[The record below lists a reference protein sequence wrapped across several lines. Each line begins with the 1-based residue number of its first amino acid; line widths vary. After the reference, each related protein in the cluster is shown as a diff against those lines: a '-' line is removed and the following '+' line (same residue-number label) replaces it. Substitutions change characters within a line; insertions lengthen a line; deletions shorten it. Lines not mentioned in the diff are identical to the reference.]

1 MPVSGDLSYLSKSA
15 ARGKFAQLGSF
26 SLTDAIRR
34 PLIARLR
41 LYERMWRQDLTIKT
55 ALHTQVNSIVGTI
68 GELTHPDPEIAE
80 FLNDNIKQLE
90 DEHGRSWQNCLSTIQ
105 HTSFWAGYSLTE
117 VMFDLKFGQLYLH
130 DLLTYHPSTCLIYPD
145 KHGRLTEGK
154 PTMDGYHKSGFYQV
168 GLNPLQAE
176 VKLPLWKTLYLANES
191 DYGNYYGRSLIAPSY
206 KWYRL
211 KEAIID
217 MMGAALDKTGS
228 RMTSISIPSYE
239 LPEKRLD
246 VSTGEQKP
254 ITTLDLVREQ
264 LENIEG
270 PPEFLFLP
278 QQSPENKPTVNSV
291 PLFDNVGTTFLDAIA
306 YTDQESTKHILP
318 YFLISDHQA
327 ANSKADPEAKER
339 RMEAYYNALD
349 SHRRNLTSVVL
360 RKVMMPLVE
369 WNFSRASAKIPPT
382 FTRVYSDRPEDRV
395 ATMQMVKGLTDTG
408 YLNPTNPQDWDMVRQ
423 MVRLSDRKM
432 DADDLRFIQQVVINP
447 LLPKPGADE
456 TGKGGTGGRGR
467 PTGNSMPNR
476 QARLPAKPAA

>member
-1 MPVSGDLSYLSKSA
+1 MPVSGDLTYLSKTA

-90 DEHGRSWQNCLSTIQ
+90 DEHGKSWQSCLSTIQ
-105 HTSFWAGYSLTE
+105 YTSFWAGYSLTE
-117 VMFDLKFGQLYLH
+117 IMFDLKFGQLYLQ

-154 PTMDGYHKSGFYQV
+154 PSMDGYHKSGFYQV

-217 MMGAALDKTGS
+217 MMAAALDKTGS
-228 RMTSISIPSYE
+228 RMTAISMPSYA

-246 VSTGEQKP
+246 VSTGQEKP

-264 LENIEG
+264 LENTEG
-270 PPEFLFLP
+270 APEFLFLP
-278 QQSPENKPTVNSV
+278 QQSPENKGTVSSV
-291 PLFDNVGTTFLDAIA
+291 SMFDNVGSLFLEAIA
-306 YTDQESTKHILP
+306 YADQESTKHILP
-318 YFLISDHQA
+318 YFLISDQQSPGNA
-327 ANSKADPEAKER
+327 EARER
-339 RMEAYYNALD
+339 RMETYYNALD
-349 SHRRNLTSVVL
+349 THRRNLTSVVL
-360 RKVMMPLVE
+360 RKVMVPLVE

-395 ATMQMVKGLTDTG
+395 ATMQMVKGLTDTA
-408 YLNPTNPQDWDMVRQ
+408 YLNPRNPQDWDMVRQ

-432 DADDLRFIQQVVINP
+432 NEDDLKFIEEVVVNPLQPKLDADP
-447 LLPKPGADE
+447 
-456 TGKGGTGGRGR
+456 TGVGGTGGRGR
-467 PTGNSMPNR
+467 PTGNTMPNKA
-476 QARLPAKPAA
+476 ARLPAKPAA

>member
-26 SLTDAIRR
+26 SLQDAIRR

-55 ALHTQVNSIVGTI
+55 ALHTEVNSIVGTI

-90 DEHGRSWQNCLSTIQ
+90 DEHGKSWQSCLSTIQ

-117 VMFDLKFGQLYLH
+117 IMFDLKFGQLYLH

-154 PTMDGYHKSGFYQV
+154 PSMDGYHKSGFYQV

-176 VKLPLWKTLYLANES
+176 IKLPLWKTLYLANES

-217 MMGAALDKTGS
+217 MMAAALDKTGS
-228 RMTSISIPSYE
+228 RMTAISMPSYA

-246 VSTGEQKP
+246 VSTGQERP

-264 LENIEG
+264 LENTEG
-270 PPEFLFLP
+270 APEFLFLP
-278 QQSPENKPTVNSV
+278 QQSPDNKATVSSV
-291 PLFDNVGTTFLDAIA
+291 SMFDSVGSMFLDAIA
-306 YTDQESTKHILP
+306 YADQESTKHILP
-318 YFLISDHQA
+318 YFLISDQQSPGNA
-327 ANSKADPEAKER
+327 EARER

-349 SHRRNLTSVVL
+349 THRRNLTSVVL

-369 WNFSRASAKIPPT
+369 WNFSRASAKIAPT

-432 DADDLRFIQQVVINP
+432 DEEDLKFIQEIVINP
-447 LLPKPGADE
+447 KQPKLDADPTGA
-456 TGKGGTGGRGR
+456 GGTGGRGR
-467 PTGNSMPNR
+467 PTGNTMPNKA
-476 QARLPAKPAA
+476 ARLPAKPAA

>member
-1 MPVSGDLSYLSKSA
+1 
-15 ARGKFAQLGSF
+15 
-26 SLTDAIRR
+26 
-34 PLIARLR
+34 
-41 LYERMWRQDLTIKT
+41 MWRQDLTIKT
-55 ALHTQVNSIVGTI
+55 ALNTEVNSIVGTI

-90 DEHGRSWQNCLSTIQ
+90 DEHGKSWQSCLATIQ

-117 VMFDLKFGQLYLH
+117 IMFDLKFGQLYLH

-154 PTMDGYHKSGFYQV
+154 ASMDGYHKSGFYQV

-217 MMGAALDKTGS
+217 MMAAALDKTGS
-228 RMTSISIPSYE
+228 RMTTISMPSYP

-246 VSTGEQKP
+246 VSTGQEKP

-264 LENIEG
+264 LENTEG
-270 PPEFLFLP
+270 APEFLFLP
-278 QQSPENKPTVNSV
+278 QQTPDNKGTVSSV
-291 PLFDNVGTTFLDAIA
+291 SMFDNVGNMFLDAIA
-306 YTDQESTKHILP
+306 YADQESTKHILP
-318 YFLISDHQA
+318 YFLISDHQTSG
-327 ANSKADPEAKER
+327 NTEARER

-349 SHRRNLTSVVL
+349 IHRRNLTSVLL
-360 RKVMMPLVE
+360 RKVMIPLVE

-395 ATMQMVKGLTDTG
+395 ATMQMVKGLTDTA
-408 YLNPTNPQDWDMVRQ
+408 YLNPRNPQDWDMVRQ

-432 DADDLRFIQQVVINP
+432 DEEDLRFIQEVVVNP
-447 LLPKPGADE
+447 RQPKLDADP
-456 TGKGGTGGRGR
+456 TGIGGTGGRGR
-467 PTGNSMPNR
+467 PVGNTMPNKA
-476 QARLPAKPAA
+476 ARLPAKPAA

>member
-90 DEHGRSWQNCLSTIQ
+90 DEHGRSWQNCLATIQ

-306 YTDQESTKHILP
+306 YADQESTKHILP

-369 WNFSRASAKIPPT
+369 WNFSRASAKISPT

-432 DADDLRFIQQVVINP
+432 DADDLRFIQEVVINP
-447 LLPKPGADE
+447 LLPKPGADQ
-456 TGKGGTGGRGR
+456 TGKSGTGGRGR
-467 PTGNSMPNR
+467 PTGNTMPNR